1 MYRSHAILAGPLF
14 LALLGTAFCVWSAL
28 GNDVNF
34 CVTTGCTLYQDF
46 TVAGISLWWFGT
58 AAFGALAGLSL
69 LGAADWGRILAA
81 LALFGDICLLLLMAC
96 TAPCVSCLV
105 AALLFALV
113 YFFLRRASAPQSRMR
128 GKEQRNS
135 VLLWVWLA
143 LFVVNLGAVARSQ
156 TDVWPILGE
165 SENAAT
171 RMFFSPSCRYCIEGI
186 NALSGKVD
194 VAFYPLA
201 ETDADVWKV
210 ARMRAL
216 LDEGFNLAQ
225 ALAQSQNATAPSGID
240 SWRPDMLLLRFRL
253 LRNKAHIFAAGS
265 QGVPFFEQRGLPG
278 DIRERVERPHQSRN
292 PAEGTAGNAGRGAAP
307 ATGTAAPGDDTP
319 RDERLP
325 LDMGGGLSGTV
336 SGSGAAFQCG
346 GDRPCPP
353 GVQGR

>member
-14 LALLGTAFCVWSAL
+14 FALLGTAFCVWSAL

-69 LGAADWGRILAA
+69 LGAAAWGRTLAA
-81 LALFGDICLLLLMAC
+81 LALFGDICLLLLMAF

-105 AALLFALV
+105 AALLFAVV
-113 YFFLRRASAPQSRMR
+113 YFLLRRAPAPQSHMHGNGRR
-128 GKEQRNS
+128 GS

-165 SENAAT
+165 GENAAT
-171 RMFFSPSCRYCIEGI
+171 RMFFSPSCRYCIEGV

-201 ETDADVWKV
+201 ETEADVWKV
-210 ARMRAL
+210 ARMLTL
-216 LDEGFNLAQ
+216 LDEGLNLAQ
-225 ALAQSQNATAPSGID
+225 ALAQSQNATAPSGIG

-278 DIRERVERPHQSRN
+278 DLRERVERAHQSRS
-292 PAEGTAGNAGRGAAP
+292 PAGAAAGNAGRGSAAP
-307 ATGTAAPGDDTP
+307 AGTAAPGDDTP

-325 LDMGGGLSGTV
+325 LDTGGGLSGIV
-336 SGSGAAFQCG
+336 SDSGAGFQCG
-346 GDRPCPP
+346 GGRPCPP

>member
-1 MYRSHAILAGPLF
+1 MNRSHAILAGPLF
-14 LALLGTAFCVWSAL
+14 FALLGTAFCVWSAL

-69 LGAADWGRILAA
+69 LGSADWGRILAA
-81 LALFGDICLLLLMAC
+81 LAVAGDVCLLLLMAF

-105 AALLFALV
+105 AALLFAII
-113 YFFLRRASAPQSRMR
+113 YFLLRRAPVAQSRMR
-128 GKEQRNS
+128 PEERRHS
-135 VLLWVWLA
+135 LLLWVWLA
-143 LFVVNLGAVARSQ
+143 LFVVNVGAVARSQ
-156 TDVWPILGE
+156 MDVWPILDE
-165 SENAAT
+165 SENASM

-201 ETDADVWKV
+201 ETEADIWKV
-210 ARMRAL
+210 ARMRSL
-216 LDEGFNLAQ
+216 LDEGQNIAQ
-225 ALAQSQNATAPSGID
+225 ALAQSQNATEPSGFS

-253 LRNKAHIFAAGS
+253 LRDKAHIFAAGS

-278 DIRERVERPHQSRN
+278 DLRERVERAQQSRS
-292 PAEGTAGNAGRGAAP
+292 PAEAAGRPGTAGRGGSSA
-307 ATGTAAPGDDTP
+307 GDDTP

-325 LDMGGGLSGTV
+325 VDTGAFSGGVSDSGDNY
-336 SGSGAAFQCG
+336 QCG
-346 GDRPCPP
+346 GARPCPP
-353 GVQGR
+353 GMEGR

>member
-14 LALLGTAFCVWSAL
+14 FALLGTAFCVWSAL

-81 LALFGDICLLLLMAC
+81 LALLGDICLLLLMAF

-105 AALLFALV
+105 AALLFAVV
-113 YFFLRRASAPQSRMR
+113 YFLLRRASTPQGGRMR
-128 GKEQRNS
+128 GNEQRHS
-135 VLLWVWLA
+135 LLLWVWLA

-165 SENAAT
+165 NENAAT

-186 NALSGKVD
+186 NVLSGRVD

-210 ARMRAL
+210 ARMQRL
-216 LDEGFNLAQ
+216 LDEGLNLSQ
-225 ALAQSQNATAPSGID
+225 ALAQCQNATAPSGIG

-265 QGVPFFEQRGLPG
+265 RGVPFFEQRGLPG
-278 DIRERVERPHQSRN
+278 DIRERVDRSLQSRS
-292 PAEGTAGNAGRGAAP
+292 PSDAAGNAGREAAAP
-307 ATGTAAPGDDTP
+307 AGTSAPGDDAP

-325 LDMGGGLSGTV
+325 LDTGGLSGIV
-336 SGSGAAFQCG
+336 SDSGAGFQCG
-346 GDRPCPP
+346 GNRPCPP

>member
-14 LALLGTAFCVWSAL
+14 FALLGTAFCVWSAL

-81 LALFGDICLLLLMAC
+81 LALFGDICLLLLMAF

-105 AALLFALV
+105 AALLFAVV
-113 YFFLRRASAPQSRMR
+113 YFLLRRAPAPQSRMH
-128 GKEQRNS
+128 GKERRTS

-156 TDVWPILGE
+156 ADVWPILGE
-165 SENAAT
+165 GENAAT

-216 LDEGFNLAQ
+216 LDEGLNLAQ
-225 ALAQSQNATAPSGID
+225 ALAQSQNAIAPSGIG

-278 DIRERVERPHQSRN
+278 DIRERVERAHQSRN
-292 PAEGTAGNAGRGAAP
+292 PAGAAAGNAGRETAPAAAP
-307 ATGTAAPGDDTP
+307 RDDTP

-325 LDMGGGLSGTV
+325 LDTGGAFSGTV
-336 SGSGAAFQCG
+336 SDSGAGFQCG
-346 GDRPCPP
+346 GGRPCPP

>member
-1 MYRSHAILAGPLF
+1 MNRSHAILAGPLF
-14 LALLGTAFCVWSAL
+14 FALLGTAFCVWSAL

-69 LGAADWGRILAA
+69 LGSADWGRILAA
-81 LALFGDICLLLLMAC
+81 LAVAGDVCLLLLMAF

-105 AALLFALV
+105 AALFFAII
-113 YFFLRRASAPQSRMR
+113 YFLLRRVPVTQSRMTTEGR
-128 GKEQRNS
+128 RHS
-135 VLLWVWLA
+135 LLLWVWLA
-143 LFVVNLGAVARSQ
+143 LFVVNVGAVARSQ
-156 TDVWPILGE
+156 ADVWPILDE
-165 SENAAT
+165 SENASM

-201 ETDADVWKV
+201 ETEADVWKV
-210 ARMRAL
+210 ARMRGL
-216 LDEGFNLAQ
+216 LDEGLNIAQ
-225 ALAQSQNATAPSGID
+225 ALAQSQNATQPSGFS

-278 DIRERVERPHQSRN
+278 DLRERVERSQQSRA
-292 PAEGTAGNAGRGAAP
+292 PAEAPGSGGRGGNPGRAASAP
-307 ATGTAAPGDDTP
+307 ADDDTP

-325 LDMGGGLSGTV
+325 VETGAF
-336 SGSGAAFQCG
+336 SGSVSDSGDNYQCG
-346 GDRPCPP
+346 GARPCPP
-353 GVQGR
+353 GTEGR